1 MSIEH
6 RTIHV
11 HGRVQGVFYRQST
24 RTEARRLGLSGTVRN
39 NPDGTVTIEAEGPA
53 DALNALEAWCHQG
66 PPAAKVSNVEVQPG
80 PVQGYQE
87 FEVKREA

>member
-1 MSIEH
+1 MSTEH
-6 RTIHV
+6 RTIQV

-24 RTEARRLGLSGTVRN
+24 RAEARHLGLAGTVCN
-39 NPDGTVTIEAEGPA
+39 NEDGTVTIEAEGPA
-53 DALNALEAWCHQG
+53 EALDALETWCQQG
-66 PPAAKVSNVEVQPG
+66 PPAAKVSKVEAQPG